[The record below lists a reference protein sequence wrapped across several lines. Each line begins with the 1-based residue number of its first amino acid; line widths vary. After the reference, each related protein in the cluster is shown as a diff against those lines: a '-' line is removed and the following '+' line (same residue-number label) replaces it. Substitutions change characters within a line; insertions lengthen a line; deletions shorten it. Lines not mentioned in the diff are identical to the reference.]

1 MKQWAHQVEQLQIH
15 CSVCQ
20 HVAQRILRN
29 EPLLYGEKVHLE
41 HDVTGAQEA
50 LSARVRDGIEM
61 RNPPHVQAQE
71 ISDLTATPG
80 TAVCR
85 AITTGSRRS

>member
-1 MKQWAHQVEQLQIH
+1 MKQWARQVEQLQIH

-29 EPLLYGEKVHLE
+29 EPLLYGEKAHLE
-41 HDVTGAQEA
+41 HDVSAA
-50 LSARVRDGIEM
+50 LDAYRGRVRDGIEM
-61 RNPPHVQAQE
+61 RHPPHVQARE

-80 TAVCR
+80 AAVCH
-85 AITTGSRRS
+85 AITTGLRRS

>member
-1 MKQWAHQVEQLQIH
+1 MKQWAHQVEQLNVH
-15 CSVCQ
+15 CAECRRI
-20 HVAQRILRN
+20 AQRILHN
-29 EPLLYGEKVHLE
+29 EPLLYGEKAHLE
-41 HDVTGAQEA
+41 HDVSAALEA
-50 LSARVRDGIEM
+50 YRGRVRDGIEM

-80 TAVCR
+80 AAVCH